1 MKTKV
6 KVLIGVSI
14 GAVVLILAVSLGFLI
29 HSVIYSARV
38 NIMVAPSIAVVKIG
52 ESEYPVSGE
61 FELQPGE
68 YAVEVSAKGF
78 ATKTG
83 KLTAKDGETVDLK
96 LYLESSDESTA
107 NWYEENEG
115 DSLRVGEIQN
125 IKEMK
130 KLDNLLEREPVLKEL
145 PLTVEYYS
153 DDYSEYTKYTI
164 SYAQNDSERG
174 FYLIMKDYTG
184 AEVGALVKT
193 LKEMGMDTVG
203 LDVRYEDLSEDG
215 LGARAEE

>member
-6 KVLIGVSI
+6 KVLIGASI
-14 GAVVLILAVSLGFLI
+14 GAVILILAVSLGFLI

-38 NIMVAPSIAVVKIG
+38 SIMVAPSIAVVKIG

-68 YAVEVSAKGF
+68 YAVKVSAKGF

-83 KLTAKDGETVDLK
+83 KLTVKDGETVDLK
-96 LYLESSDESTA
+96 LYLESSDESTT

-115 DSLRVGEIQN
+115 DSLIVGEIQN
-125 IKEMK
+125 IEEMK
-130 KLDNLLEREPVLKEL
+130 KLDSLLEREPVLSKL
-145 PLTVEYYS
+145 PVTVEYYS

-184 AEVGALVKT
+184 AKVGALVKK
-193 LKEMGMDTVG
+193 LQEMGMDTVG
-203 LDVRYEDLSEDG
+203 LEVKYEDLSDDG
-215 LGARAEE
+215 LGARAVE